1 MWRHENNSLKFR
13 LTKKKHAKARF
24 NALENAQQTARTLT
38 QVHAKARKNRRKRKE
53 YINIARVKTISCE
66 NRECLRRN
74 GRARVHVTKIRL
86 DRIDTAWAEI
96 TWADIRY
103 ETRRCKRIAW
113 NQKSWHASRPSFSI
127 SSHDISSGMAQNYII
142 WSNMAYS
149 GTKFVSVVS
158 AGDVYRSF
166 SMYLSNCTPFSPNP
180 IPPASNLLLIVF

>member
-1 MWRHENNSLKFR
+1 M
-13 LTKKKHAKARF
+13 
-24 NALENAQQTARTLT
+24 
-38 QVHAKARKNRRKRKE
+38 
-53 YINIARVKTISCE
+53 NIARVKTISSE

-113 NQKSWHASRPSFSI
+113 NQKSWRASRPSFSI

-149 GTKFVSVVS
+149 GTKVVSVVS
-158 AGDVYRSF
+158 RVRRGRISQFFHVSVELCSIQSKSYPPRFKSPVYSPLF
-166 SMYLSNCTPFSPNP
+166 QMY
-180 IPPASNLLLIVF
+180 